1 MPDMSHRR
9 QFIINA
15 LYFAIIVALVFLS
28 FRYLLNLIWPFF
40 VAFLFA
46 WLLMPVIRWLTAK
59 CHVKYNLSVA
69 LCLLVFFALLAGL
82 TVFIAARL
90 AMGIGDIIVWIPT
103 LYTDTIQ
110 PALENLTGGL
120 EELANNVSPQV
131 YALVSDAAPNVTASI
146 GSAVTDI
153 SVKAV
158 SLLSGWA
165 TKLPSRLLSAVICVI
180 ATVFMT
186 ADFSRITAF
195 LLRQVPERPRHVI
208 RQAKLSFVAVLK
220 KYVKSYGIIMGITF
234 LEILVGLLI
243 LRQENALVI
252 AALIA
257 VFDIFPIVGAGMI
270 LVPWGIVTMLNGDL
284 AKGIGLLALWV
295 IVIVVRQIMEPRV
308 VGHQVGLHPLV
319 TLAAMFIGSKL
330 FGGVGLLGLPITCAI
345 VLSLDEAGV
354 IHFIRREEENV
365 PAEPSPEAAPDR
377 EKGKKE

>member
-1 MPDMSHRR
+1 
-9 QFIINA
+9 
-15 LYFAIIVALVFLS
+15 
-28 FRYLLNLIWPFF
+28 
-40 VAFLFA
+40 
-46 WLLMPVIRWLTAK
+46 
-59 CHVKYNLSVA
+59 
-69 LCLLVFFALLAGL
+69 VFFALLAGI
-82 TVFIAARL
+82 TVFIAARI

-110 PALENLTGGL
+110 PALENLTVGL
-120 EELANNVSPQV
+120 EKLANSVSPQV
-131 YALVSDAAPNVTASI
+131 YDLVRDAAPNVTASI